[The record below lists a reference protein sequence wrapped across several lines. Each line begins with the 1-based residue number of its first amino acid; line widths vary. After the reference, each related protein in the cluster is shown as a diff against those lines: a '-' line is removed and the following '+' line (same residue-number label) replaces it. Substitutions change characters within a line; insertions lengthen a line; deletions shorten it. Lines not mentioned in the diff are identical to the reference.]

1 MVYDKCQSSGTLPI
15 YIIWLKNDVKQTMTP
30 SAAVV
35 IISMIIPEGPAAL
48 PDLILLMAIDT
59 ISFVILIAS
68 PSTGASLLI
77 FVAFHGNSTFESF
90 W

>member
-1 MVYDKCQSSGTLPI
+1 MVYDKCQSSGTPPI
-15 YIIWLKNDVKQTMTP
+15 YIIWLKNDVKQT
-30 SAAVV
+30 
-35 IISMIIPEGPAAL
+35 MIIPEGPAAL